1 MSGRWFGLVASCAV
15 VLGVSVV
22 AAGRPDLRVE
32 RSIFLTVL
40 DKDNAPIRGLQP
52 ADFVIR
58 EDGEKR
64 EIIRVTAP
72 EDPLFVS
79 LLIDTSKPPIGVD
92 AAVQDLRKAL
102 LTFVT
107 TVQGASADAEIA
119 MIEFAGAAVT
129 TVNFTKDTAALEK
142 QIKRLF
148 PSQRASGVMLE
159 AFIEAS
165 KALGK
170 RLSPRRAIVSLN
182 FASAEAST
190 VQPKNVADEIRKSGA
205 TVWAVSIQGAS
216 EASAYQAGANALDNK
231 LSPTREQILNVST
244 DATGGMRLTAVS
256 PTALEGMLK
265 KVADC
270 LNSQYVVTYAQPAGT
285 PAQTQITPSAR
296 GAAKVLMAPWM
307 Q

>member
-1 MSGRWFGLVASCAV
+1 MNGRRFGLVAWCAF

-22 AAGRPDLRVE
+22 AAGPPDRRVE

-40 DKDNAPIRGLQP
+40 DKDDAPIRGLQSG
-52 ADFVIR
+52 DFVVR

-64 EIIRVTAP
+64 EIISVTAP
-72 EDPLFVS
+72 DDPLFVS
-79 LLIDTSKPPIGVD
+79 LLVDTSQPPIGVP
-92 AAVQDLRKAL
+92 APVQDLRRSL

-107 TVQGASADAEIA
+107 TVQGASADSQIA
-119 MIEFAGAAVT
+119 LIEFAGAAVT

-159 AFIEAS
+159 AFVEAS

-182 FASAEAST
+182 FASVEAST
-190 VQPKNVADEIRKSGA
+190 VEPRTVADAVRKSGA
-205 TVWAVSIQGAS
+205 TVWAVSVLGAS

-231 LSPTREQILNVST
+231 LSPTRELLLNVATS
-244 DATGGMRLTAVS
+244 ATGGMRLTAVS
-256 PTALEGMLK
+256 PVALDGMMK
-265 KVADC
+265 KIADC
-270 LNSQYVVTYAQPAGT
+270 LTTQYVVTYAQPAGAP
-285 PAQTQITPSAR
+285 PAQVTPSAR

-307 Q
+307 R

>member
-1 MSGRWFGLVASCAV
+1 MAGCAF
-15 VLGVSVV
+15 VLGVSVL
-22 AAGRPDLRVE
+22 AAGRPDLRAE
-32 RSIFLTVL
+32 RSIFLTAL
-40 DKDNAPIRGLQP
+40 DKDNTPIRGLQP
-52 ADFVIR
+52 ADFVVR

-79 LLIDTSKPPIGVD
+79 LLIDTSKPPMGVD
-92 AAVQDLRKAL
+92 AAVQDLRKSL
-102 LTFVT
+102 LTFVQ
-107 TVQGASADAEIA
+107 TVQGASADAQIA

-129 TVNFTKDTAALEK
+129 TVNFTKDTTALEK

-170 RLSPRRAIVSLN
+170 RASPRRAIVSLN

-190 VQPKNVADEIRKSGA
+190 GATEERRRRDPQVRRDRVGGLDTGSQRSLGLSGRRQRARQQVVAD
-205 TVWAVSIQGAS
+205 
-216 EASAYQAGANALDNK
+216 
-231 LSPTREQILNVST
+231 TRADPERVDRRDRWHAAHRGQ
-244 DATGGMRLTAVS
+244 

-265 KVADC
+265 KIADC
-270 LNSQYVVTYAQPAGT
+270 LNAQYVVTYAQPAGA